1 MAAQSGIY
9 SGYPMA
15 TVSVIINCYNYG
27 RFIVEAIESALAQTM
42 PPAEV
47 IVVDDG
53 STDDTPRIL
62 EDRYTGHSVVKV
74 LRQRNGGQ
82 LSALVLGMEH
92 ASGDVICFLDA
103 DDKYEPDH
111 VENVTRVFA
120 ENRGVD
126 FVFTAHRLFGAAEDV
141 VQYAPEDL
149 DLGYSVIA
157 TLKSRIY
164 IGSITST
171 LAIRRS
177 LSLTLLP
184 VLRQVAPR
192 WCIRADDTIV
202 YGASLAGAR
211 KYYLAVPTV
220 LYRIH
225 ETNDHIFGQVKS
237 IDEDYA
243 HELRRDMFFELL
255 SSHLGLGPSVR
266 LRVVWEFLS
275 IKQPTRNQ
283 YRVYVRLNR
292 RIHESFLQELKGRV
306 KIYLHYKRHRPA
318 WDISTP
324 ASFHG

>member
-1 MAAQSGIY
+1 
-9 SGYPMA
+9 MA
-15 TVSVIINCYNYG
+15 TVSVVINCYNYG
-27 RFIVEAIESALAQTM
+27 RFVVEAIESALAQSA

-53 STDDTPRIL
+53 STDDTRKIL
-62 EDRYTGHSVVKV
+62 DERYAGHSVVKV

-82 LSALVLGMEH
+82 LSAMVLGMEH
-92 ASGDVICFLDA
+92 VAGDLLCFLDA
-103 DDKYEPDH
+103 DDRYEPNH
-111 VENVTRVFA
+111 LENVTRVFS
-120 ENRGVD
+120 ERKDVD
-126 FVFTAHRLFGAAEDV
+126 FVFTAHRCFGKADEV
-141 VQYAPEDL
+141 VQYAPQDL
-149 DLGYSVIA
+149 DLGFSLIA
-157 TLKSRIY
+157 VLKERIFL
-164 IGSITST
+164 GSITST

-192 WCIRADDTIV
+192 WRVRADDPII

-211 KYYLAVPTV
+211 KYYLAATTV

-237 IDEDYA
+237 IDEDYT
-243 HELRRDMFFELL
+243 HGLRRDMFFELV

-275 IKQPTRNQ
+275 ITQPTRSQ

-292 RIHESFLQELKGRV
+292 RIHGWFLQGLKGRV

-318 WDISTP
+318 WDISKP